1 MYKTTKQKKNESVL
15 FLLLSTSYNKGEN
28 GNMKTIIKR
37 NWIFVPILFFFIIA
51 LLKKDVF
58 LPMSVASYTDSWF
71 ELGEGETLE
80 QSWISQVKEI
90 AEIRINI
97 KAENDFDGKMRMNI
111 LEGTSRNILSSTEEK
126 FDFDSEMET
135 SLIFHFSPFEVEAGK
150 QYIIQI
156 NFNDEK
162 KAGGNNKILVEAGSD
177 YMGCTIDGIE
187 KDGGAAFEIIYV
199 KNSMFFWAL
208 ISFFPF
214 FSLSFLFMVLWNKKW
229 EDTIGLS
236 VAAGIFIMF
245 FMGLLG
251 YLEKGIFLLYVISII
266 SAIVGVILYNY
277 RKMNVK
283 DLFSYG
289 LCFFVVILV
298 AILINCNGL
307 RLARWDEFS
316 HWGLAAKDMF
326 YSDDFAKHAGSTVYL
341 KSYPPVA
348 TLIEYFFCYTNRL
361 YSDHM
366 VYVGFQF
373 LGISLLSVG
382 FSVVKEKKQIIP
394 TALILIFLPV
404 IFFYDVS
411 NSIYADPLLAF
422 AVAYILICYYNDEKT
437 VFDLVRICMG
447 LFILTLTKD
456 TGVVLAGVLTLIML
470 GDVVYKQWLEKKFN
484 WKQIILPICGTAWI
498 CMLFF
503 IWQGYLR
510 VPVEIT
516 GQSAGASVGVAGAID
531 NSRISVTGIIDLFRG
546 EDGGYRYQVIKNFI
560 TRIFSEEA
568 FDFDILKFS
577 FIDIS
582 IIMLV
587 IAFVIGYREKKE
599 AMRKKFISFSILTF
613 VAGMGYCCFL
623 LVTYLFAFSKE
634 EALLGASFGRY
645 SGSWSCGVLIALC
658 IMIISYTYKEKYN
671 YVLYIILSSI
681 ILVVTPVE
689 NLIFYNMDTQV
700 TDDMTYGMDDLA
712 DIVRSGAKETDKVFF
727 ICNNSDG
734 HARLQF
740 RNALVPVLT
749 QNEIFNIYDSK
760 ESYKRQREL
769 DTMKNVEERGNAQFV
784 DYKELKEEILKT
796 DYVVILHA
804 NEAFI
809 NSYGSFFEKG
819 KMVEDGTVYKV
830 NKEKEE
836 GFLEYIG
843 KTGIK
848 EFR

>member
-1 MYKTTKQKKNESVL
+1 MKA
-15 FLLLSTSYNKGEN
+15 TSKGEN
-28 GNMKTIIKR
+28 GNMKSIIKR
-37 NWIFVPILFFFIIA
+37 NWIFVLILFFFIIA
-51 LLKKDVF
+51 LFKKDVF

-97 KAENDFDGKMRMNI
+97 KSESDFDGEMRMNI
-111 LEGTSRNILSSTEEK
+111 LEGNSRKILSSTEEK

-135 SLIFHFSPFEVEAGK
+135 SLVFHFSPFEVEAGK

-162 KAGGNNKILVEAGSD
+162 KAGDSNKILIEAGSN

-187 KDGGAAFEIIYV
+187 KDGGAAFEIIYA

-236 VAAGIFIMF
+236 AAAGIFIMF

-251 YLEKGIFLLYVISII
+251 HLEKGIFLLYVISII

-307 RLARWDEFS
+307 RFARWDEFS

-382 FSVVKEKKQIIP
+382 FSVVKEKKQIIL

-422 AVAYILICYYNDEKT
+422 AVAYILVCYYNGEKT
-437 VFDLVRICMG
+437 FFNLVRICMG

-484 WKQIILPICGTAWI
+484 WKQIVLPICGTAWI

-503 IWQGYLR
+503 VWQGYLR
-510 VPVEIT
+510 VPVEII

-560 TRIFSEEA
+560 TRIFSEET
-568 FDFDILKFS
+568 FNFDIFALS

-582 IIMLV
+582 IILLL
-587 IAFVIGYREKKE
+587 IALIIGTRNEESKI
-599 AMRKKFISFSILTF
+599 FSSFGILTF
-613 VAGMGYCCFL
+613 IAGTIYCVFL
-623 LVTYLFAFSKE
+623 LITYLFAFSE
-634 EALLGASFGRY
+634 REALLGSSFERY
-645 SGSWSCGVLIALC
+645 SASWVCGVFIALC
-658 IMIISYTYKEKYN
+658 MMII
-671 YVLYIILSSI
+671 LYIHKINVKYENI
-681 ILVVTPVE
+681 ILIIFSSAVLMVTPVE
-689 NLIFYNMDTQV
+689 NLILQNMDIEV
-700 TDDMTYGMDDLA
+700 TDDMVYGMDDLA
-712 DIVRSGAKETDKVFF
+712 DIVKSGAKESDKVFF
-727 ICNNSDG
+727 ICSNSDG
-734 HARLQF
+734 YARYQF
-740 RNALVPVLT
+740 RNALVPVLSENSMFNVYESIESYLKQMKLDSKREIEERGT
-749 QNEIFNIYDSK
+749 AQIIDYEKLKNEISETEYVVIFHVNEAFK
-760 ESYKRQREL
+760 ESYQ
-769 DTMKNVEERGNAQFV
+769 G
-784 DYKELKEEILKT
+784 
-796 DYVVILHA
+796 
-804 NEAFI
+804 
-809 NSYGSFFEKG
+809 FFEEPE
-819 KMVEDGTVYKV
+819 MIDDGTVYRV

-843 KTGIK
+843 KTGMK
-848 EFR
+848 NFR